1 MNNKKYILSE
11 NKDLERFL
19 KEQETNFQTALNEVK
34 KGKKETHW
42 MWYIFPQI
50 EGLGS
55 SSKNHYYSIQ
65 DIEEAKLY
73 LNHPI
78 LGSRLIEICNT
89 LYNIEG
95 KTSKEIFGHIDNL
108 KLRSCMTLFSLI
120 SEKGSIFDKIL
131 AKYFNGEK
139 DTKTLDI
146 ISPKNYNYSKY
157 LVNSELRSWD
167 SIEWLK
173 DFKET
178 SEKKEGFRE
187 VRQLVFDHTRELT
200 YKFYS
205 QDIEEIQSKTI
216 FYDNA
221 KDLKFDSKNYDTKI
235 SVFNADCLE
244 AGKLL
249 TECGLNPIVLNMAN
263 RKKPGGGVLY
273 GAGAQEE
280 NIFRRSN
287 LFLSL
292 YQFYDFEK
300 YLGIKV
306 KRNYNHSYPLNR
318 DSGGVYST
326 DITVFRSSEAT
337 GYDLLDNVYK
347 LSFVTVPAISRPELN
362 LVNGKYKISDYLA
375 EVTKVKI
382 RAILNIA
389 LVNNHDSIVL
399 SALGCGAFRNPPEHI
414 AELFKEVLSEEK
426 YKKSFKVIVFA
437 IIEDHNSWGEHN
449 PEGNLIPFQKAF
461 K

>member
-1 MNNKKYILSE
+1 MNKI
-11 NKDLERFL
+11 LERFL
-19 KEQETNFQTALNEVK
+19 KAQEDSFDVAINEIRN
-34 KGKKETHW
+34 GKKETHW

-50 EGLGS
+50 KGLGFS
-55 SSKNHYYSIQ
+55 QTSIYYSIE

-73 LNHPI
+73 LKDPI
-78 LGSRLIEICNT
+78 LGSRLIEISNQ
-89 LYNIEG
+89 LYNLKG
-95 KTSKEIFGHIDNL
+95 KTADEIFGYPDYL
-108 KLRSCMTLFSLI
+108 KLKSCMTLFSYI
-120 SEKGSIFDKIL
+120 SGKDSIFDKIL
-131 AKYFNGEK
+131 EKYFNGEK
-139 DTKTLDI
+139 DNKTLEI
-146 ISPKNYNYSKY
+146 ISKKSYKYSNY
-157 LVNSELRSWD
+157 LVNSEIRSWD
-167 SIEWLK
+167 SIKWLK
-173 DFKET
+173 DFKES
-178 SEKKEGFRE
+178 SEKLDGFRE
-187 VRQLVFDHTRELT
+187 VRKLVFDHTRELT
-200 YKFYS
+200 YRFYS
-205 QDIEEIQSKTI
+205 QDIEDIQSKTI

-221 KDLKFDSKNYDTKI
+221 KDINFDSKNYDTKI

-249 TECGLNPIVLNMAN
+249 TECGLNPVVLNMAN

-292 YQFYDFEK
+292 YQFYDFEAQ
-300 YLGIKV
+300 LDIKV
-306 KRNYNHSYPLNR
+306 KRDHNHSYPLDR

-362 LVNGKYKISDYLA
+362 LVNGKNRIVDYLA

-461 K
+461 R